1 MITLILISLL
11 TIATYTAIVTI
22 KSGIP
27 YSISETYYRLNNK
40 KWFTFV
46 MLFTAITLLPAALD
60 NSSENSQFLIF
71 LSVAGMGVVG
81 LSPNFIHG
89 EKSEQIAHYI
99 GSGMLL
105 IFSQCWVGCNLPWV
119 LTLWIVYVM
128 WIIFNYNKSSP
139 EQNFYNRLV
148 ITKPVFYAELIVM
161 ITVYLTVLRDYL
173 FYVS

>member
-27 YSISETYYRLNNK
+27 YSISETYYRLNHK

-105 IFSQCWVGCNLPWV
+105 IFSQCWVGCNLPWA
-119 LTLWIVYVM
+119 LTCWIVYIM
-128 WIIFNYNKSSP
+128 WIIFNFNKSDS
-139 EQNFYNRLV
+139 EQSFYNRLV
-148 ITKPVFYAELIVM
+148 STKPIFYAEIIVM
-161 ITVYLTVLRDYL
+161 ITVYATVLKDYL
-173 FYVS
+173 FY

>member
-11 TIATYTAIVTI
+11 TIATFTAIVTI

-27 YSISETYYRLNNK
+27 YSISETYYRIYHK

-105 IFSQCWVGCNLPWV
+105 IFSQCWIGCNLPWA
-119 LTLWIVYVM
+119 LTCWIVYIM
-128 WIIFNYNKSSP
+128 WIIFNYNKSDS
-139 EQNFYNRLV
+139 EQSFYNRLV
-148 ITKPVFYAELIVM
+148 STKPVFYAELIVM

>member
-11 TIATYTAIVTI
+11 TIATYSAIVTI

-27 YSISETYYRLNNK
+27 YSISETYYRVNNK

-60 NSSENSQFLIF
+60 NSSENSQFMIF

-81 LSPNFIHG
+81 LSPNFILG

-105 IFSQCWVGCNLPWV
+105 IFSQCWVGCNLPWA
-119 LTLWIVYVM
+119 LTWWIVYVM
-128 WIIFNYNKSSP
+128 WIIFNFIKSNP
-139 EQNFYNRLV
+139 EQSFYDRLV
-148 ITKPVFYAELIVM
+148 STKPVFYAEIIVM
-161 ITVYLTVLRDYL
+161 ITVYATVLREYL
-173 FYVS
+173 FY

>member
-1 MITLILISLL
+1 MIILILISLL

-27 YSISETYYRLNNK
+27 YSISETYYRINHK

-71 LSVAGMGVVG
+71 LSVAGMAIVG
-81 LSPNFIHG
+81 LSPNFIYG
-89 EKSEQIAHYI
+89 EKSEQTAHYI

-105 IFSQCWVGCNLPWV
+105 IFSQCWVGCNLPWA
-119 LTLWIVYVM
+119 LTWWIVYDM
-128 WIIFNYNKSSP
+128 WIIFNFNKSNP
-139 EQNFYNRLV
+139 EQRFYDRLV
-148 ITKPVFYAELIVM
+148 CTKPVFYAEIIVM
-161 ITVYLTVLRDYL
+161 ITVYATVLRKYL
-173 FYVS
+173 FY

>member
-1 MITLILISLL
+1 MVIFTLLSLL
-11 TIATYTAIVTI
+11 TIATYSAIVTI

-27 YSISETYYRLNNK
+27 YSISETYYRINHK

-105 IFSQCWVGCNLPWV
+105 IFSQCWVGCNLPWA
-119 LTLWIVYVM
+119 LTCWIVYIM
-128 WIIFNYNKSSP
+128 WIIFNYNKSDP
-139 EQNFYNRLV
+139 EQNFYNKLV
-148 ITKPVFYAELIVM
+148 STKPVFYAELIVM
-161 ITVYLTVLRDYL
+161 ITVYATVSQDHI
-173 FYVS
+173 FY

>member
-11 TIATYTAIVTI
+11 TIATFTAIVTI

-27 YSISETYYRLNNK
+27 YSISETYYRIYHK

-105 IFSQCWVGCNLPWV
+105 IFFQCWVGCNLPWS
-119 LTLWIVYVM
+119 LTWWIVYVM
-128 WIIFNYNKSSP
+128 WIIFNFIKSNP
-139 EQNFYNRLV
+139 EQSFYDRLV
-148 ITKPVFYAELIVM
+148 STKPVFYAEIIVM
-161 ITVYLTVLRDYL
+161 ITVYATVLRNYL
-173 FYVS
+173 FY

>member
-11 TIATYTAIVTI
+11 TIATYTAIVTK

-27 YSISETYYRLNNK
+27 YSISETYYRLNHK

-105 IFSQCWVGCNLPWV
+105 IFSQCWVGCNLPWA
-119 LTLWIVYVM
+119 LTWWIVYVM
-128 WIIFNYNKSSP
+128 WIIFNYNKSGL

-148 ITKPVFYAELIVM
+148 STKPIFYAELIVI
-161 ITVYLTVLRDYL
+161 ITVYATVLRDYI
-173 FYVS
+173 FYV

>member
-27 YSISETYYRLNNK
+27 YSISETYYRLNHK

-105 IFSQCWVGCNLPWV
+105 IFSQCWVGCNLPWA
-119 LTLWIVYVM
+119 LTCWIVYIM
-128 WIIFNYNKSSP
+128 WIIFNFNKSDSEQSFYNK
-139 EQNFYNRLV
+139 LV
-148 ITKPVFYAELIVM
+148 STKPIFYAEIIVM
-161 ITVYLTVLRDYL
+161 ITVYATVLKDYL
-173 FYVS
+173 FY

>member
-1 MITLILISLL
+1 MEIFTLLSFL
-11 TIATYTAIVTI
+11 TIATYTTIVSI

-27 YSISETYYRLNNK
+27 YSISETYYRIYHK

-99 GSGMLL
+99 GSSMLL
-105 IFSQCWVGCNLPWV
+105 IFSQCWVGCNLPWA
-119 LTLWIVYVM
+119 LTCWIVYIM
-128 WIIFNYNKSSP
+128 WIIFNYNKSDP
-139 EQNFYNRLV
+139 EQSFYNRLV
-148 ITKPVFYAELIVM
+148 STKPVFYAELIVM
-161 ITVYLTVLRDYL
+161 ITVYATVLRNYL
-173 FYVS
+173 FY

>member
-11 TIATYTAIVTI
+11 TIATFMAIVTI

-27 YSISETYYRLNNK
+27 YSISETYYRIYHK

-60 NSSENSQFLIF
+60 NSSENSQFMIF

-105 IFSQCWVGCNLPWV
+105 IFSQCWVGCNLPWA
-119 LTLWIVYVM
+119 LTWWIVYVM
-128 WIIFNYNKSSP
+128 WIIFNFIKSNP
-139 EQNFYNRLV
+139 EQSFYDRLV
-148 ITKPVFYAELIVM
+148 STKPVFYAEIIVM
-161 ITVYLTVLRDYL
+161 ITVYATVLRECL
-173 FYVS
+173 FY

>member
-11 TIATYTAIVTI
+11 TIATYSAIVTI

-27 YSISETYYRLNNK
+27 YSISETYYRINHK

-46 MLFTAITLLPAALD
+46 MLFTAITLLPAALE

-99 GSGMLL
+99 GPVVLL
-105 IFSQCWVGCNLPWV
+105 IFSQSWVGCNLPWV
-119 LTLWIVYVM
+119 LTWWIVYVM
-128 WIIFNYNKSSP
+128 WIIFNYNKSST
-139 EQNFYNRLV
+139 ELTIYDRLV
-148 ITKPVFYAELIVM
+148 STKPVFYAELI
-161 ITVYLTVLRDYL
+161 IILTVYLTVLRDYI
-173 FYVS
+173 FY

>member
-1 MITLILISLL
+1 MTTLILISFM
-11 TIATYTAIVTI
+11 TIATYTTIVTI
-22 KSGIP
+22 KSGIL
-27 YSISETYYRLNNK
+27 YSISETYYRINHK

-46 MLFTAITLLPAALD
+46 MLFTAITLLSAALE

-71 LSVAGMGVVG
+71 LSGAGMGIVG
-81 LSPNFIHG
+81 LSPNFIYG

-128 WIIFNYNKSSP
+128 WIIFNYNKSFP
-139 EQNFYNRLV
+139 EQSFYNRLV
-148 ITKPVFYAELIVM
+148 STKPVYYAELIVM
-161 ITVYLTVLRDYL
+161 ITVYATVLRDYL

>member
-1 MITLILISLL
+1 
-11 TIATYTAIVTI
+11 
-22 KSGIP
+22 
-27 YSISETYYRLNNK
+27 
-40 KWFTFV
+40 

-105 IFSQCWVGCNLPWV
+105 IFSQCWVGCNLPWA
-119 LTLWIVYVM
+119 LTCWIVYIM
-128 WIIFNYNKSSP
+128 WIIFNYNKSDP
-139 EQNFYNRLV
+139 EQNFYNKLV
-148 ITKPVFYAELIVM
+148 STKPVFYAELIVM
-161 ITVYLTVLRDYL
+161 ITVYATVSQDHI
-173 FYVS
+173 FY